1 MDTMRRESLI
11 CLALITAVLL
21 VSWQVRNHEFINY
34 DDNVYVTDNPYVQ
47 KGVTLE
53 SLGWAFTTT
62 RAGNWH
68 PLTWFSHILDYEL
81 YDLNPQGHHLTNI
94 LLHIANMVLLFLAL
108 RWMTGAVWRS
118 AFVAAMFGLHPLHVE
133 SVAWVA
139 ERKDVLS
146 TLFWLL
152 TILVYVGYVNR
163 PGVKKYFL
171 VIITFSLGLMAK
183 PMLVTLPF
191 VLLLLDYWPL
201 GRFQFSPGPSSSEGE
216 ARGPEGSS
224 SDGLPVLK
232 LVWEKVPLLTLS
244 TVASVITYWAQQSA
258 GALSNLETV
267 PFKLRIAN
275 GLVSYLAYIG
285 KMVWPFG
292 LAVFYPHPGDS
303 LPLWKSWVAGFLL
316 VAVSAAVVWV
326 ASRYQ
331 YLLVGW
337 LWYLGTLVP
346 VIGFVQV
353 GEQAMAD
360 RYTYVPLIGLFI
372 IVAWGVADM
381 VQKWRHGRLVLTLSA
396 TILLLAMMVGS
407 WLQVLHWQ
415 NSINLF
421 RHALSVTTNNYLAHY
436 NLGNALALKGNLA
449 EAIAHYNQALRI
461 SPNYPEAHNN
471 LGNALA
477 LRGSLDEAIVRYK
490 EALRIKPAYAE
501 AHHNLGV
508 GLDRQGQHVK
518 AMHHYAEAIRIRPD
532 DAQSHNNLGVALAEQ
547 GRLNEAI
554 AHFTEALRIN
564 PNFTDAR
571 RNLEHGL
578 KLMGKSGK

>member
-1 MDTMRRESLI
+1 
-11 CLALITAVLL
+11 
-21 VSWQVRNHEFINY
+21 
-34 DDNVYVTDNPYVQ
+34 
-47 KGVTLE
+47 
-53 SLGWAFTTT
+53 
-62 RAGNWH
+62 
-68 PLTWFSHILDYEL
+68 
-81 YDLNPQGHHLTNI
+81 
-94 LLHIANMVLLFLAL
+94 
-108 RWMTGAVWRS
+108 
-118 AFVAAMFGLHPLHVE
+118 
-133 SVAWVA
+133 
-139 ERKDVLS
+139 
-146 TLFWLL
+146 
-152 TILVYVGYVNR
+152 
-163 PGVKKYFL
+163 
-171 VIITFSLGLMAK
+171 
-183 PMLVTLPF
+183 
-191 VLLLLDYWPL
+191 
-201 GRFQFSPGPSSSEGE
+201 
-216 ARGPEGSS
+216 
-224 SDGLPVLK
+224 
-232 LVWEKVPLLTLS
+232 
-244 TVASVITYWAQQSA
+244 
-258 GALSNLETV
+258 
-267 PFKLRIAN
+267 
-275 GLVSYLAYIG
+275 
-285 KMVWPFG
+285 MVWPFG

-396 TILLLAMMVGS
+396 TMLLLAMMVGS
-407 WLQVLHWQ
+407 WLQVPHWQ

-421 RHALSVTTNNYLAHY
+421 RHALRVTTSNYLAHY

-449 EAIAHYNQALRI
+449 EAIAQYNQALRI

-477 LRGSLDEAIVRYK
+477 LRGSLDEAIVHYK
-490 EALRIKPAYAE
+490 EALRIKPVYAE
-501 AHHNLGV
+501 AHRNLGV

-578 KLMGKSGK
+578 